1 MSSTAVPTTATDKA
15 GFWIRV
21 GAYLID
27 AVILFIVNLIV
38 GLIFRNNQGLQSL
51 IELIVS
57 LGYFV
62 YFWSAS
68 GGGQTLGMRALKI
81 KVVKT
86 DGSQLDYGGAWDSS
100 NWPAMK
106 KRLQDA
112 NIRNVRDGYGNTH
125 QDVSAF
131 LQDMNKAFGVIW
143 VAFDPNKQGWHDKIA
158 STYVVRA

>member
-27 AVILFIVNLIV
+27 AVILFIVDLIV

-68 GGGQTLGMRALKI
+68 GGGQTVGMRALKI

-86 DGSQLDYGGAWDSS
+86 DGSQLDYGGAVL
-100 NWPAMK
+100 
-106 KRLQDA
+106 RYVGLL
-112 NIRNVRDGYGNTH
+112 
-125 QDVSAF
+125 VSF
-131 LQDMNKAFGVIW
+131 IVVFIGVIW

>member
-86 DGSQLDYGGAWDSS
+86 DGSQLDYGGAVL
-100 NWPAMK
+100 
-106 KRLQDA
+106 RYVGLL
-112 NIRNVRDGYGNTH
+112 
-125 QDVSAF
+125 VSF
-131 LQDMNKAFGVIW
+131 LVIFIGVIW

>member
-1 MSSTAVPTTATDKA
+1 MSSSAVPTTATEKA

-27 AVILFIVNLIV
+27 AVLLGIVNYIL
-38 GLIFRNNQGLQSL
+38 GLIFRNSPVSSL
-51 IELIVS
+51 LSLIVS

-86 DGSQLDYGGAWDSS
+86 DGSQLDYGGAVLRWVGLFISFVV
-100 NWPAMK
+100 
-106 KRLQDA
+106 
-112 NIRNVRDGYGNTH
+112 I
-125 QDVSAF
+125 F
-131 LQDMNKAFGVIW
+131 IGVIW

-158 STYVVRA
+158 GTYVVRA